1 MLKLEQSELG
11 EISGVSL
18 ETIRRLERMDGPL
31 VANSRTLMSLQAA
44 LERDGVVFLPEN
56 GGLAGVRPRREPPAR
71 IRTRTR
77 RGGKTQT

>member
-31 VANSRTLMSLQAA
+31 VANSRTLISLQAA
-44 LERDGVVFLPEN
+44 LERDEVVFSF
-56 GGLAGVRPRREPPAR
+56 R
-71 IRTRTR
+71 
-77 RGGKTQT
+77 KTADWLG